1 MDLPEAKVSK
11 PTLIAAA
18 ITAFVAAGAQAQ
30 TAPAA
35 TAPKAALDRAGLVKQ
50 IDENFSQVDVNN
62 DNFLSREEMNAAG
75 AKAMAKAQENVEVK
89 LQEEFTKLDAD
100 KNGQLNFAEFKSAA
114 KVRPKTSPDE
124 ALTRLDSNKDG
135 KLSEAEFKNRALAEF
150 DALDLNKDG
159 KITPDEQSKARSR

>member
-1 MDLPEAKVSK
+1 MSK
-11 PTLIAAA
+11 PMLIAAA
-18 ITAFVAAGAQAQ
+18 LTAFVAAGAQAQ

-35 TAPKAALDRAGLVKQ
+35 APKAPLDRAGLVKQ

-62 DNFLSREEMNAAG
+62 DGFLSRDEMNAAG

-89 LQEEFTKLDAD
+89 LQEEFNKLDAD

-159 KITPDEQSKARSR
+159 KITADEQSKARSR